1 MRQKIRGAVLRE
13 GQSLLGATFGDLLLE
28 DCRTRLAEDFDAR
41 PVIEDVSVAS
51 LRVKSCLL
59 AGVLLRNVTVG
70 GLTGDQG
77 SLFIRGCEFHNV
89 TLSGVIGDLTIST
102 FVTARTPE
110 ELAMYERRIREA
122 DQADDMGLDIS
133 GVEGAVSI
141 RGYSAHRIRIDPT
154 FQAVVPRERA
164 VAEVW
169 DDIDFGES
177 TFNITLQDVVK
188 RGWKDTILSAN
199 KRSRHFE
206 HEVEIIT
213 ELRQR
218 GIAL

>member
-1 MRQKIRGAVLRE
+1 M
-13 GQSLLGATFGDLLLE
+13 
-28 DCRTRLAEDFDAR
+28 
-41 PVIEDVSVAS
+41 IEDVSVAS

-89 TLSGVIGDLTIST
+89 TLSGVIGDLAITT

-110 ELAMYERRIREA
+110 ELAMYERRVREA

-133 GVEGAVSI
+133 GVEGAISI
-141 RGYSAHRIRIDPT
+141 RGYSSHRIRIDPS

-164 VAEVW
+164 VSQAW

-177 TFNITLQDVVK
+177 TFYIALQDVVR

-199 KRSRHFE
+199 KRSRRFE
-206 HEVEIIT
+206 EDVQIIT
-213 ELRQR
+213 ELRRR

>member
-1 MRQKIRGAVLRE
+1 M
-13 GQSLLGATFGDLLLE
+13 
-28 DCRTRLAEDFDAR
+28 
-41 PVIEDVSVAS
+41 IEDVSVAS
-51 LRVKSCLL
+51 LRVKSCSLSG
-59 AGVLLRNVTVG
+59 ALLRNVTVG

-77 SLFIRGCEFHNV
+77 SLFINGCEFHNV
-89 TLSGVIGDLTIST
+89 MLSGAIGDLTIQT

-110 ELAMYERRIREA
+110 ELAMYEHRVREA
-122 DQADDMGLDIS
+122 DQGDDMGLDIR
-133 GVEGAVSI
+133 GVEGDLSI

-164 VAEVW
+164 VAGVW

-177 TFNITLQDVVK
+177 TLEIALQDVVR

-206 HEVEIIT
+206 EDVAIIT